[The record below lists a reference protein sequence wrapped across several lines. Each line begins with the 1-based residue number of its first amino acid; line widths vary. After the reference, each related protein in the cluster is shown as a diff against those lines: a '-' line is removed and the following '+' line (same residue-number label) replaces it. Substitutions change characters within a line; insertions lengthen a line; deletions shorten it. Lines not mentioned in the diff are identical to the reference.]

1 MHVDNI
7 VYNIVYYIVVKEPS
21 GGFNMR
27 TTNVRISIETR
38 EKLRELT
45 ASTGESMQSIVDK
58 AVEEIHRKHFWERT
72 NAAFAA
78 LRNDPNAWKTE
89 QEERSAW
96 DVTLADGLEEK

>member
-1 MHVDNI
+1 MQ
-7 VYNIVYYIVVKEPS
+7 S
-21 GGFNMR
+21 
-27 TTNVRISIETR
+27 TTIRISIETR

-45 ASTGESMQSIVDK
+45 ASTGESMLFIVDR

-78 LRNDPNAWKTE
+78 LRNDPDAWKAE

-96 DVTLADGLEEK
+96 DITLADGLEEK